1 MPNNSRPKNI
11 TISVIM
17 STFNPGEEIED
28 AMHSIFSQTLTPN
41 EIILIDDGSN
51 KFGKKRIQ
59 QLLKKYK
66 NSKLKLF
73 VNTKNI
79 GLTKSLI
86 KGVNLSS
93 CDFIARI
100 DSDDIWHSTHLESS
114 SKALKKSGA
123 YLVGGDSIS
132 YYPTNNKIFKKKKIK
147 YSVLKDKFLFNP
159 FVHSSVL
166 FNKNQYNFVGKY
178 NQNYKYSQDFEL
190 WIRFQISNAKII
202 KLTDITVITRVVKS
216 GISQKFR
223 YQQMRSA
230 IRAIIKNYGFS
241 TYIIIFLIIRI
252 IIFLIGTIKR
262 LFN

>member
-1 MPNNSRPKNI
+1 M
-11 TISVIM
+11 
-17 STFNPGEEIED
+17 
-28 AMHSIFSQTLTPN
+28 
-41 EIILIDDGSN
+41 
-51 KFGKKRIQ
+51 
-59 QLLKKYK
+59 
-66 NSKLKLF
+66 
-73 VNTKNI
+73 
-79 GLTKSLI
+79 
-86 KGVNLSS
+86 
-93 CDFIARI
+93 
-100 DSDDIWHSTHLESS
+100 
-114 SKALKKSGA
+114 
-123 YLVGGDSIS
+123 
-132 YYPTNNKIFKKKKIK
+132 
-147 YSVLKDKFLFNP
+147 KDKFLFNP